1 MEPTE
6 LAPHPRIVFDGL
18 KPMSTSDNGNV
29 VTVYLT
35 GPDGKSFEGTCEGEK
50 SPTPQV
56 KSAAKAALRAL
67 EAVADGRIAF
77 ALQRAVEMSELNTV
91 LVHLS
96 ISRPTGDH
104 VLLLNGAGFVNG
116 QPLHAAVKA
125 TLQATN
131 RVFET
136 GFIFVH

>member
-1 MEPTE
+1 METPE

-18 KPMSTSDNGNV
+18 KPKSTPDNGNII
-29 VTVYLT
+29 TVYLT
-35 GPDGKSFEGTCEGEK
+35 GPRGKSFEGTCEGEN

-56 KSAAKAALRAL
+56 KCAAKATLRAL

-104 VLLLNGAGFVNG
+104 VLLLNGSGFVNG
-116 QPLHAAVKA
+116 QPLDAAVKA
-125 TLQATN
+125 TLHATN

-136 GFIFVH
+136 GFIFLR